1 MSTSTLSTYLADV
14 AREMRA
20 QSAAIRRDFA
30 THRPSAGSNRE
41 DIVERFLAGHLPKRF
56 GVSTGLVISAEGE
69 FSNQADLVVVDD
81 FNNAPLYPNARNRLW
96 PVEAVAAFVEVK
108 TMLNA
113 AETSDAVAKARR
125 FKTLGRTFC
134 NAGGTQRIVD
144 SLFVLWGFDAPS
156 FDTFKSNLTA
166 ALVGVPLSEQPD
178 LVIVPDRLVARC
190 GSYLELSKLGQP
202 TSQHR
207 ADLHATHGSDLS
219 SLLPGSNEVAEL
231 GENSL
236 LAGFVWLDSWL
247 RQAGSRLVDPIRY
260 LPSDIAPTRI
270 A

>member
-14 AREMRA
+14 ALEMRA
-20 QSAAIRRDFA
+20 QSAGIRRDFA
-30 THRPSAGSNRE
+30 AHRPSAGSNRE
-41 DIVERFLAGHLPKRF
+41 EVVERFLANHLPKRF
-56 GVSTGLVISAEGE
+56 GVSTGLVISADGE

-81 FNNAPLYPNARNRLW
+81 YNNAPLYPNARNKLW

-108 TMLNA
+108 TMLSPT
-113 AETSDAVAKARR
+113 EITDAVAKARR
-125 FKTLGRTFC
+125 FKSLRRIFGI
-134 NAGGTQRIVD
+134 AGEPQRIRD

-156 FDTFKSNLTA
+156 FDTFKQNLTS
-166 ALVGVPLSEQPD
+166 ALVGVPASEQPD

-190 GSYLELSKLGQP
+190 GTYLELSKIGQP
-202 TSQHR
+202 NSQHR
-207 ADLHATHGSDLS
+207 ADLHAKYGPSLA
-219 SLLPGSNEVAEL
+219 SLLTSSNEVAEF

-247 RQAGSRLVDPIRY
+247 RQAGSRLVDPLVY
-260 LPSDIAPTRI
+260 LPPGIAPTRV